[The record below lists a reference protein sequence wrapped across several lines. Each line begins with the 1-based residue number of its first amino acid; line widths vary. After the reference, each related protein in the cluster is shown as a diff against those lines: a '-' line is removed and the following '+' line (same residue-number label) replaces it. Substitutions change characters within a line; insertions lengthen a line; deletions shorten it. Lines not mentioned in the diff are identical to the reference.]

1 MQIKRSNYVLTQRDY
16 WRVSTA
22 EMRQAKREVVGGGKG
37 VRNKL
42 KEQIIEKNRRR
53 VGEIVH

>member
-16 WRVSTA
+16 WRVSTV
-22 EMRQAKREVVGGGKG
+22 EMRQAKKEVVGGKG

-42 KEQIIEKNRRR
+42 KEQIIDKNRRR